1 MGQIKTIYGI
11 IGRFH
16 TNWQGYLRTYW
27 LLLVLTFLTA
37 VADMFTT
44 IHFMLIEGPQT
55 EGHPAIRLLSMILGP
70 VFGPLIGKFVQ
81 LGVIVSL
88 TVYLRRGAVYI
99 FVTVIIIYTW
109 AAWYN
114 IWGQSVYYPR
124 ILKLLEYLS
133 S

>member
-1 MGQIKTIYGI
+1 
-11 IGRFH
+11 
-16 TNWQGYLRTYW
+16 
-27 LLLVLTFLTA
+27 
-37 VADMFTT
+37 MFTT